1 MTGHAQTEPGSASAG
16 RSGRSGGRWTA
27 LRVAQLLVVGA
38 TVAFVALAL
47 GRSWDQ
53 VAAYDWTLRPG
64 WLAASLAVFLLFYW
78 AQAAGW
84 WLLLSGFG
92 LRSKLLAT
100 CAIWASSILARY
112 IPGTVFMFVGRAWLH
127 RAQGLD
133 LQRVGAAMFYEQA
146 LQLCSALLAV
156 AVLWPFAR
164 VDAGWAAWSLAAVP
178 ALLVLVH
185 PRVFLPLAGRLLRLL
200 RREPLAASL
209 PFGVVLGMLW
219 YYVAAWLLVG
229 AGAWLLARAT
239 VDIEGD
245 ALALVAAAY
254 ALAYVA
260 GMVAFV
266 VPSGVGVREAVLAG
280 ALRAEMGGG
289 VALAWSLLLR
299 LWQTTIEIVF
309 VALVLLAD
317 RLSRRGAG
325 SRAENG
331 SRGDQG
337 ER

>member
-1 MTGHAQTEPGSASAG
+1 VTGRTPAGPANASDGDPAP
-16 RSGRSGGRWTA
+16 SGGRRA
-27 LRVAQLLVVGA
+27 ILRVAQLVVVVA
-38 TVAFVALAL
+38 TIVFVALAL
-47 GRSWDQ
+47 GRSWDR

-84 WLLLSGFG
+84 WLVLWGFG
-92 LRSKLLAT
+92 LQSRFLAT
-100 CAIWASSILARY
+100 CSIWASSILARY

-133 LQRVGAAMFYEQA
+133 LPRVGAAMFYEQA
-146 LQLCSALLAV
+146 LQLCSALIAV
-156 AVLWPFAR
+156 AVLWPVAR
-164 VDAGWAAWSLAAVP
+164 VEAGWAAWSLAAVP
-178 ALLVLVH
+178 PLLVIVH
-185 PRVFLPLAGRLLRLL
+185 PRVFLPLTGHLLRLL

-229 AGAWLLARAT
+229 VGAWLLARAT
-239 VDIEGD
+239 VVVEGD
-245 ALALVAAAY
+245 ALALVATAY

-289 VALAWSLLLR
+289 VALAWSVLLR
-299 LWQTTIEIVF
+299 LWQTAIEIVF

-317 RLSRRGAG
+317 RLSRRGVA

-331 SRGDQG
+331 FRGDQG